1 MYQLDPFMILSKLA
15 LDYLLVALVFATITM
30 AGMAI
35 AAFTRQPETVRLF
48 RKDLK
53 WCLLWPYLAVRTV
66 VEWLQ
71 LLLRLRRQNV
81 ARKV

>member
-1 MYQLDPFMILSKLA
+1 MLYDPFTILTKLA
-15 LDYLLVALVFATITM
+15 TDYLLVALVFAVITL
-30 AGMAI
+30 AGMAL

-53 WCLLWPYLAVRTV
+53 WCLVWPYLVVRTV

-71 LLLRLRRQNV
+71 LLVRIRRQNV
-81 ARKV
+81 ARKN